1 MTEIGFD
8 PRSLLFIVFVLQIVL
23 LSFSILLDNRA
34 ATKTYSWIFLIA
46 LFPVLGT
53 FLFILFGRNWRV
65 SSKRRQRRRQE
76 LLRRTNNILKRR
88 FALER
93 QRLDPG
99 LYQKWER
106 LILLGYAAPY
116 MCPLPTSEL
125 KLFTAGEDKFN
136 DLKADILAA
145 RHFIHIEYYAIES
158 DALTAGIFDLLCERA
173 RQGIEV
179 RILYDWL
186 GSLSFSPWDK
196 RRLKKA
202 GVRVASGR
210 SPLDKIN
217 YRSHRKL
224 VVIDAE
230 VVYIGGMNLSNDYV
244 NGGNHFEHWR
254 DNHLR
259 LTGGIA
265 VSVAA
270 LFAQYWF
277 VATKEQL
284 LDEDHVPEGA
294 VQSARGTLVQLIHSG
309 ADTEWSTI
317 KSVFEKMI
325 SIAQREIWLET
336 PYFIPEGS
344 LLSSLVDAAL
354 SGVEVNIIVAG
365 ESDNLLSRTASWSYF
380 KPLLLAGANIHLYH
394 GGFLHGKALSVDGE
408 VCTLGSA
415 NLDSRSLNINYEAN
429 VVIYDA
435 EFSQKIEQAMRR
447 DREQCKEV
455 SLESIE
461 SASVWRRLGWSLA
474 RLLSPVL

>member
-1 MTEIGFD
+1 MTEFTLDGRGIFLIAYV
-8 PRSLLFIVFVLQIVL
+8 SQIIL
-23 LSFSILLDNRA
+23 LSASILLDNRS
-34 ATKTYSWIFLIA
+34 ATKTYSWIFLLA
-46 LFPVLGT
+46 LFPLLGT
-53 FLFILFGRNWRV
+53 VLFILFGRNWRV
-65 SSKRRQRRRQE
+65 SSKRRQRRRHE
-76 LLRRTNNILKRR
+76 LLKRTDTILKKR

-93 QRLDPG
+93 ERLDHG

-116 MCPLPTSEL
+116 MCPLPSSQVRLYTTGAE
-125 KLFTAGEDKFN
+125 KFN
-136 DLKADILAA
+136 DLKADICAA
-145 RHFIHIEYYAIES
+145 QKFIHIEYYAISS
-158 DALTAGIFDLLCERA
+158 DDLTSEIFDLLQA
-173 RQGIEV
+173 KALQGIEV

-186 GSLSFSPWDK
+186 GSLFFRQKDK

-224 VVIDAE
+224 VVIDGETA
-230 VVYIGGMNLSNDYV
+230 YIGGMNLSKEYV
-244 NGGNHFEHWR
+244 TGGNNFSHWR

-265 VSVAA
+265 VSAAA

-277 VATKEQL
+277 MATKEQL
-284 LDEDHVPEGA
+284 LDEKHVPEA
-294 VQSARGTLVQLIHSG
+294 SVPSARGTLIQLIHSG
-309 ADTEWSTI
+309 ADTEWATI

-325 SIAQREIWLET
+325 STAQREVWLET

-344 LLSSLVDAAL
+344 LLNALVDAAL

-365 ESDNLLSRTASWSYF
+365 ESDSLLSRTASWSYF
-380 KPLLLAGANIHLYH
+380 KPLLLAGARIHLYH
-394 GGFLHGKALSVDGE
+394 CGFLHGKALAVDGE

-429 VVIYDA
+429 VVIYDS
-435 EFSQKIEQAMRR
+435 EFSQKVQQTMRL
-447 DREQCKEV
+447 DRERCKEV
-455 SLESIE
+455 SLQHIE
-461 SASVWRRLGWSLA
+461 AARVWHRLAWSLA
-474 RLLSPVL
+474 RLFSPVL

>member
-8 PRSLLFIVFVLQIVL
+8 SRSLLFIVFVLQIVL
-23 LSFSILLDNRA
+23 LSLSILLDNRA

-46 LFPVLGT
+46 LFPILGT
-53 FLFILFGRNWRV
+53 VLFILFGRNWRV

-76 LLRRTNNILKRR
+76 LLRHANHILKGR

-93 QRLDPG
+93 QHLDPG

-116 MCPLPTSEL
+116 MCPLPTPEL
-125 KLFTAGEDKFN
+125 KLFTTGAHKFTA
-136 DLKADILAA
+136 LKADIRAA

-158 DALTAGIFDLLCERA
+158 DTLTKEIFDLLCARA
-173 RQGIEV
+173 QQGIEV

-186 GSLSFSPWDK
+186 GSLSFSPRDK
-196 RRLKKA
+196 HRLKRA

-230 VVYIGGMNLSNDYV
+230 VVYIGGMNLSSDCV
-244 NGGNHFEHWR
+244 NGGSHFEHWR

-259 LTGGIA
+259 LTGAIA

-277 VATKEQL
+277 MATKEQL
-284 LDEDHVPEGA
+284 LDEDHLPEGTIR
-294 VQSARGTLVQLIHSG
+294 SARGTLVQLIHSG

-325 SIAQREIWLET
+325 SIAQREVWLET

-365 ESDNLLSRTASWSYF
+365 ESDNLLSQTASWSYF
-380 KPLLLAGANIHLYH
+380 KPLLLAGANIHLYR

-408 VCTLGSA
+408 ICTLGSA

-429 VVIYDA
+429 VVVYDT
-435 EFSQKIEQAMRR
+435 EFSKKVEQAMKH
-447 DREQCKEV
+447 DLEHCTEV
-455 SLESIE
+455 SLEFIE
-461 SASVWRRLGWSLA
+461 AASVWRRLSWSLA